1 MFTEADIRKETM
13 ERTFQRGRQ
22 LYGYGNVQ
30 QIQVTDVWVDD
41 RKYEKIRATVQGSS
55 WRCYNVNITV
65 QEKERRLGSYH
76 CECPASGE
84 YSGLCKHEV
93 AALLRYIRVKE
104 DQRRRLSETPD
115 KIVVELPH
123 KPTLQ
128 ELEKKQ
134 MVSKGLRL
142 FGAQG
147 TPRKEQDKRPKTDIG
162 LYRILV
168 GNGFEQQLQYR
179 QQAMKGK
186 VHLEPYCHDRYSGRV
201 TVEFKIGITQ
211 QYVLKNVMEFE
222 ELVRRNENKKYGE
235 KLEFYHHMSMFD
247 EESVPLVKFL
257 LEIVSDFKTSGGI
270 SVHQYYSKNDV
281 KREIPLVGS
290 HLDRFMEA
298 MAGREFSLDIS
309 GDVGRYRMEDGMPER
324 PLELKKTEGGI
335 TVTARRLNMVKGS
348 LYQYTCDRERKL
360 IYRVPLEELAPVLP
374 FMEYMNNQA
383 GKGVFIAE
391 SELPMLCR
399 DLLPNL
405 YQCYQV
411 KTEAFDPSGYLP
423 EEADIAIY
431 LDMPSGDEVSCRI
444 MAVYGEQEYNVTGVS
459 ENTEASSF
467 YTQNKSAV
475 TQKRDVQREL
485 LADLE
490 IGAVFKKYDAAKG
503 LRLLSGDSD
512 VIYEFLTE
520 GVERLHE
527 LGEVFV
533 SEEMKKLQVMRKL
546 RFTVGVSLKSG
557 LLELDIDSPDMSLE
571 RLAEILSKY
580 DRRKKYYRLRDG
592 SFINMEDSEMS
603 NVISIV
609 DGLRLTQSQLKKG
622 TVSVPKYRA
631 LYLDSL
637 SREEGVSYMHKDR
650 QFRQL
655 VRNMKSVEDCDYEVP
670 QELQQIMR
678 EYQKSGYRWL
688 KTLHDN
694 GFGGILADDMGLGK
708 TLQVI
713 AFLASEYGVCGAAQ
727 DAAAQTPSGS
737 EGRIGRTLIV
747 CPASLVYN
755 WQSEIERFAPALTV
769 VTITGD
775 AAQRRALVEESAG
788 NAILIT
794 SYDLLKRDIENY
806 EGMEFFCEVIDEAQF
821 IKNQKTQAARAVK
834 LIAAG
839 TRFALTGTPMENRLS
854 ELWSI
859 FDYLMPGFLFAYKQF
874 KEEIE
879 APIVE
884 RQDETALLQLR
895 RFITPFVL
903 RRLKK
908 DVLKDLPDKL
918 EEIVYAKMEQE
929 QQELYDAA
937 VTKLRLMLAKQTD
950 EEFKENKLQVLAELT
965 RLRQLCC
972 NPSLIYENY
981 GGASAKA
988 EVCMELLHNAI
999 EGGHKV
1005 LLFSQFTSL
1014 LELLVAQARREGI
1027 TFFKLTG
1034 QTPKEERIR
1043 MVDAFNGGDTQVFFI
1058 SLRAGGTGLN
1068 LTSADIV
1075 IHFDPWWNVA
1085 AQNQA
1090 TDRTHRIGQK
1100 NVVTVYKLIAK
1111 GTIEEKIVKLQEAK
1125 QELAEQVLGGEN
1137 MDRATLS
1144 KEELLELLG

>member
-30 QIQVTDVWVDD
+30 QIQVTDVYVDGK
-41 RKYEKIRATVQGSS
+41 KYEKIKAFVQGSS
-55 WRCYNVNITV
+55 WRCYHVDITV
-65 QEKERRLGSYH
+65 DEKSGYMGSYH
-76 CECPASGE
+76 CECPASME

-93 AALLRYIRVKE
+93 AALLRYIKVKE
-104 DQRRRLSETPD
+104 DQRRRLSEAPN

-123 KPTLQ
+123 KPTLS
-128 ELEKKQ
+128 ELEQKKL
-134 MVSKGLRL
+134 VTKGAGL
-142 FGAQG
+142 FGHLQSIR
-147 TPRKEQDKRPKTDIG
+147 TEEKEKRPKTDIG

-179 QQAMKGK
+179 QQAIKGK
-186 VHLEPYCHDRYSGRV
+186 VHLEPRYHDRYNGKV

-211 QYVLKNVMEFE
+211 HYVLKNVMEFE
-222 ELVRRNENKKYGE
+222 ELVRTNANKKYGE
-235 KLEFYHHMSMFD
+235 KLEFYHHLSMFD

-257 LEIVSDFKTSGGI
+257 MEIVNDFRTSGGI

-290 HLDRFMEA
+290 HLDKFMEV
-298 MAGREFSLDIS
+298 MTGREFWLDIS
-309 GDVGRYRMEDGMPER
+309 DDVGMYRIADGMPEL
-324 PLELKKTEGGI
+324 PLELKRATGGI
-335 TVTARRLNMVKGS
+335 MVTARRFNMVKGS
-348 LYQYTCDRERKL
+348 LYQYIYNREQGI
-360 IYRVPLEELAPVLP
+360 IYRVPLEQVTAVLP
-374 FMEYMNNQA
+374 FMEYMNKQN
-383 GKGVFIAE
+383 GKAVFIAE

-399 DLLPNL
+399 DLLPSL
-405 YQCYQV
+405 HACYRVDV
-411 KTEAFDPSGYLP
+411 KDFEPNQYLP
-423 EEADIAIY
+423 EEVSIAIY
-431 LDMPSGDEVSCRI
+431 LDMPSDDTVSCRI
-444 MAVYGEQEYNVTGVS
+444 TAIYGEERYNVTGVS
-459 ENTEASSF
+459 EKGEEDVRYLNE
-467 YTQNKSAV
+467 KGVV
-475 TQKRDVQREL
+475 TQKRDVQREML
-485 LADLE
+485 VDLE
-490 IGAVFKKYDAAKG
+490 IGAVFQEYDASRE

-520 GVERLHE
+520 GIDRLHD
-527 LGEVFV
+527 LGEVFI
-533 SEEMKKLQVMRKL
+533 SEEMKRLQVMKKL
-546 RFTVGVSLKSG
+546 SFTVGISLKSG
-557 LLELDIDSPDMSLE
+557 LLELDIDSADMPLD

-580 DRRKKYYRLRDG
+580 DRKKKYYRLKDG

-603 NVISIV
+603 NIISLV
-609 DGLRLTQSQLKKG
+609 DGLRLTQNQLKKG

-637 SREEGVSYMHKDR
+637 SREDGVTYMHKDR
-650 QFRQL
+650 NFRQL

-708 TLQVI
+708 TLQII
-713 AFLASEYGVCGAAQ
+713 AFLASEYGTSRMEQAVESKA
-727 DAAAQTPSGS
+727 
-737 EGRIGRTLIV
+737 GRTLIV

-755 WQSEIERFAPALTV
+755 WQSELERFAPTLTTV
-769 VTITGD
+769 MVTGD
-775 AAQRRALVEESAG
+775 IAQRKAAVEESAE

-794 SYDLLKRDIENY
+794 SYDLLKRDMENY
-806 EGMEFFCEVIDEAQF
+806 EDMEFFCEIIDEAQF
-821 IKNQKTQAARAVK
+821 IKNQNTQAAKAVK
-834 LIAAG
+834 LITAG
-839 TRFALTGTPMENRLS
+839 TKFALTGTPMENRLS

-884 RQDETALLQLR
+884 QQDETALLQLR

-937 VTKLRLMLAKQTD
+937 VMKLRLMLGKQTD

-972 NPSLIYENY
+972 NPQLIYENY

-999 EGGHKV
+999 EGGHKI
-1005 LLFSQFTSL
+1005 LLFSQFTSM
-1014 LELLVAQARREGI
+1014 LELLVAEAQKEGI
-1027 TFFKLTG
+1027 TFFELTG
-1034 QTPKEERIR
+1034 KTPKEERIR
-1043 MVDAFNGGDTQVFFI
+1043 MVEAFNGGDTQVFFI
-1058 SLRAGGTGLN
+1058 SLKAGGTGLN

-1144 KEELLELLG
+1144 KEELMELLG